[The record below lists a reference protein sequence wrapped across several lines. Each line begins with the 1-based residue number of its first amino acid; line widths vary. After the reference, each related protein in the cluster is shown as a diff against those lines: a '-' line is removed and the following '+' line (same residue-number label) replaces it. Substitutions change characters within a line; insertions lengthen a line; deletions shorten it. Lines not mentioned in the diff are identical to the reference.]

1 MSKGRKREDEFRK
14 KHPVQHCNSGKCVH
28 PLYGKHF
35 PTFCKLFRKLIKEG
49 KTPQSCPWHTY
60 E

>member
-14 KHPVQHCNSGKCVH
+14 KHPTQHCNAGDCNH
-28 PLYGKHF
+28 PIYGKYF

-49 KTPQSCPWHTY
+49 KSPQRCPWHKY
-60 E
+60 